1 MKACGFLQILFY
13 RTLQWIG
20 VGLKYWA
27 PITDSLFGGL
37 PELEFDGE
45 RLGQSMSIARF
56 LASEFG
62 LTGRTNVERAR
73 CDGIVDAGIDM
84 ANAGFK
90 FRSV

>member
-1 MKACGFLQILFY
+1 MYTYIIYPF
-13 RTLQWIG
+13 
-20 VGLKYWA
+20 
-27 PITDSLFGGL
+27 TDSLFGGL

-56 LASEFG
+56 LATEFG
-62 LTGRTNVERAR
+62 LTGRTNIERAK

-90 FRSV
+90 FRSVQNQIHTDTHRLNR

>member
-1 MKACGFLQILFY
+1 MLVISL
-13 RTLQWIG
+13 LS
-20 VGLKYWA
+20 
-27 PITDSLFGGL
+27 DSLFGGL

-56 LASEFG
+56 LATEFG
-62 LTGRTNVERAR
+62 LTGRTNVERAK

-90 FRSV
+90 FRSVQNQIHTDTG

>member
-1 MKACGFLQILFY
+1 MSSHLSIA
-13 RTLQWIG
+13 
-20 VGLKYWA
+20 
-27 PITDSLFGGL
+27 DSLYGGL

-56 LASEFG
+56 LATEFG
-62 LTGRTNVERAR
+62 LTGRNNIERAK

-90 FRSV
+90 FRYVRCYCRTYHTC